1 MTVGVP
7 VDTDPHERRVPLVPS
22 VVPLLTKI
30 GTSVLMQKGAGDDA
44 GFPKSSYE
52 ELGVRFT
59 DDRTALFSESDI
71 LVRMHGFRDG
81 DSDLP
86 LVHSGQVV
94 LGLLNP
100 YNTPQ
105 AIKTLAER
113 EVTSFALEFVPRIA
127 RSQSMDAL
135 TSMASLAGYKGV
147 LIAAHELNKIFPM
160 TITAAGA
167 INAAKVFVVGAG
179 VAGLQAIATAR
190 RLGAVVQAY
199 DVRPIAKEQVESL
212 GGKFV
217 ELTLETKGA
226 ETAGGYAKDLG
237 EDFYRRQREMMLQV
251 VAESDAVITTAAIP
265 GKKSPVL
272 VTKEMVERMRPGSV
286 IVDLAAEGGG
296 NCELTKPGEN
306 IVFNG
311 IKIVG
316 PINLPST
323 IAFHAS
329 QMYSRNIAAFLQN
342 LIKEGRITIDLEDQ
356 IIRESLL
363 THQGVIVNPQM
374 RTVLGLP
381 ALTPPAAVSNKPT
394 GTP

>member
-7 VDTDPHERRVPLVPS
+7 VDAHPHERRVPLVPT
-22 VVPLLTKI
+22 VIPLLAKAGATVI
-30 GTSVLMQKGAGDDA
+30 MQRGASDKA
-44 GFPKSSYE
+44 GFPQAMYE
-52 ELGVRFT
+52 EQGVRFT
-59 DDRTALFSESDI
+59 DDRADLFKESDV
-71 LVRMHGFRDG
+71 LVRLHGFNES
-81 DSDLP
+81 DSDLS
-86 LVHSGQVV
+86 LLHSGQIV

-100 YNTPQ
+100 YQSPQ
-105 AIKTLAER
+105 AARILAER
-113 EVTSFALEFVPRIA
+113 GVTAFALEFLPRIA

-135 TSMASLAGYKGV
+135 TSMASLSGYKAV
-147 LIAAHELNKIFPM
+147 LIAAHDLNKIFPM

-237 EDFYRRQREMMLQV
+237 EDFYRRQREMMLQA
-251 VAESDAVITTAAIP
+251 VAESDVVITTAAIP

-296 NCELTKPGEN
+296 NCELTRAGETV
-306 IVFNG
+306 IVNG
-311 IKIVG
+311 VSIAG
-316 PINLPST
+316 PLNLPST
-323 IAFHAS
+323 IPFHAS
-329 QMYSRNIAAFLQN
+329 QMYARNITAFLQN
-342 LIKEGRITIDLEDQ
+342 LIKDGRITLDSDDQ

-363 THQGVIVNPQM
+363 THQGEVVNP
-374 RTVLGLP
+374 TVRKILNLP
-381 ALTPPAAVSNKPT
+381 ELNPPAATKNSS